1 MRRREFIAGLG
12 GMAAVWPVAAQGT
25 KQRPLIAGLSSVTK
39 QQLAPLLAAF
49 MEGMRDFGWKDGDN
63 FDITIR
69 VADNELS
76 QLPMLAGE
84 LLRANPHLMIA
95 FDPPSASA
103 AHDMTRSLPIVSAL
117 LTDPV
122 GMRLVASYAHPGGN
136 LTGMV
141 VAVEGLSTK
150 QVELATELIPGVT
163 ALGVVVNPT
172 NATSG
177 RQRQEIETAAT
188 ASGIRIVAAEVRAEP
203 DLPAAFQALASE
215 KVQGVIGIRDGLLLT
230 NAARVGQLAITY
242 RLPSIFGLREQVV
255 AGGMVGYG
263 VNLMGNYR
271 RTAYFVDRILKGTD
285 PGDLPLE
292 FPTRV
297 EMIVNLKTAKSL
309 GIPIPPSLLA
319 RADEVIE

>member
-1 MRRREFIAGLG
+1 VDRRAFIAVLG
-12 GMAAVWPVAAQGT
+12 GAAAWPTLAWGI

-39 QQLAPLLAAF
+39 QQLAPLIGAF
-49 MEGMRDFGWKDGDN
+49 MEGMRDFGWKEGDN
-63 FDITIR
+63 FDIIIR
-69 VADNELS
+69 VADNELN
-76 QLPMLAGE
+76 QLPVFADE
-84 LLRANPHLMIA
+84 LLRANPDLMVA
-95 FDPPSASA
+95 FDPPSISA
-103 AHDMTRSLPIVSAL
+103 VHDVTRSLPIVSAL

-122 GMRLVASYAHPGGN
+122 GMRLVASYSHPGGN

-150 QVELATELIPGVT
+150 QVELPAELIPGLT
-163 ALGVVVNPT
+163 TLGVVVNPT

-177 RQRQEIETAAT
+177 HQLQEIETAAT

-203 DLPAAFQALASE
+203 DLKAAFQALASK

-230 NAARVGQLAITY
+230 NAAHVGQLAITY
-242 RLPSIFGLREQVV
+242 HLPSIFGLREQVV
-255 AGGMVGYG
+255 AGGMIGYG

-271 RTAYFVDRILKGTD
+271 RTAYFVDRILKGTH

-297 EMIVNLKTAKSL
+297 ELIVNLKTAKSL
-309 GIPIPPSLLA
+309 GIPIPSSLLA